1 MQLDRNAINRMLT
14 LNDDQ
19 LKKLI
24 CSLAESS
31 GLDLSSFQIRPD
43 DVASIRR
50 ALSSATD
57 ADIARATEQLNQHR
71 KRP

>member
-19 LKKLI
+19 LKNLI
-24 CSLAESS
+24 RSLAENS
-31 GLDLSSFQIRPD
+31 GLDLSSFRISTD

-50 ALSSATD
+50 ALAGATD
-57 ADIARATEQLNQHR
+57 ADLARAAEQIRRAKNH
-71 KRP
+71 P

>member
-19 LKKLI
+19 LKSLI
-24 CSLAESS
+24 RSLAENS
-31 GLDLSSFQIRPD
+31 GLDLSSFQISPN

-50 ALSSATD
+50 ALAGATD
-57 ADIARATEQLNQHR
+57 ADLARAAEQIRDAKKHL
-71 KRP
+71 

>member
-1 MQLDRNAINRMLT
+1 MQLDRNAINRMLS

-24 CSLAESS
+24 RSLAGNS

-50 ALSSATD
+50 ALAGATD
-57 ADIARATEQLNQHR
+57 ADIARAAEQLNQHK
-71 KRP
+71 KRS

>member
-19 LKKLI
+19 LKSLI
-24 CSLAESS
+24 RSLAENS
-31 GLDLSSFQIRPD
+31 GLDLSAFQISPN

-50 ALSSATD
+50 ALAGATD
-57 ADIARATEQLNQHR
+57 ADLARAAEQIRDAKKHL
-71 KRP
+71 